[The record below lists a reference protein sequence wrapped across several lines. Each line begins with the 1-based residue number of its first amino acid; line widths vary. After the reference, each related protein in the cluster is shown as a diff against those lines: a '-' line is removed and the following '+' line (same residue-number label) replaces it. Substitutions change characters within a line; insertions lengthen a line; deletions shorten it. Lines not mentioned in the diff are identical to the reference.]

1 MKRLEF
7 FGDTL
12 ERLRQF
18 PYSAR
23 KEAGVRLHKVQQG
36 FEPSDWKPMTTVGP
50 GVREIRI
57 HDDAGAFR
65 VIYVARIK
73 EVVVVLHVFQKK
85 DQKTLKRDIDLAIAR
100 FRQI

>member
-1 MKRLEF
+1 M
-7 FGDTL
+7 
-12 ERLRQF
+12 
-18 PYSAR
+18 
-23 KEAGVRLHKVQQG
+23 
-36 FEPSDWKPMTTVGP
+36 
-50 GVREIRI
+50 REIRI